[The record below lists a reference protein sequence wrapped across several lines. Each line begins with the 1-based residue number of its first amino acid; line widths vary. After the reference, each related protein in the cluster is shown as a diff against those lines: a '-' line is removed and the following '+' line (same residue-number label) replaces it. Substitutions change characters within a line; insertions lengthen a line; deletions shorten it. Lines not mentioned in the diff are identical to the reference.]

1 MAKTTEKTLE
11 RTYNVPLRKE
21 YMKAPRWNRT
31 KKAVTALRQF
41 LVKHMKSE
49 NVLLSKEL
57 NEEMWKHGIKNPP
70 HHVKVKAT
78 KDDKGVVK
86 AELLAELSEKTKT
99 KLYAAGKA
107 VFFTADKKI
116 SSPFF
121 KNAFKVIDS
130 CAQDEH
136 EIIATLHQHQ
146 AGKIRHAA
154 QCQRCSVL
162 FHRGSMGTERAALRL
177 RDSREG

>member
-57 NEEMWKHGIKNPP
+57 NEELWKHGIQNPP
-70 HHVKVKAT
+70 HHIKVKAT

-86 AELLAELSEKTKT
+86 AELFGAEKPASKK
-99 KLYAAGKA
+99 K
-107 VFFTADKKI
+107 DKKEAK
-116 SSPFF
+116 PA
-121 KNAFKVIDS
+121 KKAKEAKV
-130 CAQDEH
+130 EP
-136 EIIATLHQHQ
+136 Q
-146 AGKIRHAA
+146 AEKK
-154 QCQRCSVL
+154 
-162 FHRGSMGTERAALRL
+162 
-177 RDSREG
+177 